1 MEKNN
6 TKSYYKIGEV
16 SAMLDVPISTLRF
29 GENEFEQLNPLRT
42 PGGMRKYRP
51 EDVEMCKLIM
61 HLLRDKGYSLE
72 YAKKELNDYRRY
84 PPRHPFVCKSAED
97 ALRLLSEAKGRCDD
111 AHAVAR
117 IEAVEGWITGIEI
130 AEEQRRSEHKNIRGK
145 EYFAESITQKK
156 KKQKEKDI

>member
-1 MEKNN
+1 MPI

-29 GENEFEQLNPLRT
+29 WEDTFEQLDPFRT

-51 EDVEMCKLIM
+51 EDVEMCKLIK

-72 YAKKELNDYRRY
+72 YAKKELADYRKY
-84 PPRHPFVCKSAED
+84 PPRHPFVCKSIND
-97 ALRLLSEAKGRCDD
+97 ALRLLSEAKSRCED
-111 AHAVAR
+111 AHAEAR
-117 IEAVEGWITGIEI
+117 IEAVEGWIAGIDI
-130 AEEQRRSEHKNIRGK
+130 VEEKPSSEHKNIRGK